1 MEPRGLEPTL
11 SQAVLMVTLA
21 RANEGILVC
30 DGALNVTYAS
40 SLAVRHLAPLGP
52 AGEMPATLR
61 EIVQRQCEAPT
72 ERSERLPLPQGGGAL
87 RIRAARLPGAEPE
100 RIVVWVRKEA
110 LRNDHVYNLL
120 RERYPLSNRG
130 FQLVQLLRRGLTNRQ
145 IGAELKL
152 TESTVKTYL
161 HELYRECG
169 VTSRTSLLALLDD
182 LSVAS

>member
-1 MEPRGLEPTL
+1 M
-11 SQAVLMVTLA
+11 ATLA
-21 RANEGILVC
+21 RANEGLLVC
-30 DGALNVTYAS
+30 DERLEVTYAS
-40 SLAVRHLAPLGP
+40 ALAVRLLAPLGP
-52 AGEMPATLR
+52 ADQLPAALR
-61 EIVQRQCEAPT
+61 DIVQRQCEEPT
-72 ERSERLPLPQGGGAL
+72 ERSERLPLNGNGAL
-87 RIRAARLPGAEPE
+87 RIRAARIAGSDPE

-120 RERYPLSNRG
+120 RQRYPLSNRG

-152 TESTVKTYL
+152 AESTVKTYL

-182 LSVAS
+182 LAVAS

>member
-1 MEPRGLEPTL
+1 M
-11 SQAVLMVTLA
+11 ATLA
-21 RANEGILVC
+21 RANEGLLVC
-30 DGALNVTYAS
+30 DEALNVTYAS
-40 SLAVRHLAPLGP
+40 ATAVRLLAPLGP
-52 AGEMPATLR
+52 AGEMAPVMR
-61 EIVQRQCEAPT
+61 EIVLRQCEEPT
-72 ERSERLPLPQGGGAL
+72 ERSERLPLPQGIGAL
-87 RIRAARLPGAEPE
+87 RIRAARITGAEPE

-120 RERYPLSNRG
+120 RQRYPLSNRG

-152 TESTVKTYL
+152 AESTVKTYL

-182 LSVAS
+182 LAVAS